1 MIAYWITLLAIAVGV
16 AFIAEKMKQPYPT
29 FLVVMGLII
38 GLTPIP
44 GLGEIKSYVVNDTVF
59 QTTVIFIFLSAL
71 LGDAALKLPF
81 NELKKNKKSISLLA
95 LLGTFLTF
103 LIVATLTYF
112 LLQLSLQE
120 ALIFGALM
128 AATDPVSVLSI
139 FKSMGLNKRLSIV
152 VEGESL
158 ANDGVA
164 VVLFQIAVV
173 TTVLSLTGT
182 LDALL
187 EFLKVVSGGILIGGV
202 FGFIASR
209 ITSKIDHYLVE
220 TGLSMV
226 LFYGTFQL
234 AEHFEVSGVIAV
246 VVGGVI
252 LGNYGRNVG
261 MSDLTHEKV
270 NSFWETIAFLSNTL
284 IFLLVGLEV
293 SRIDFLDKGWLIVTS
308 ILIVILARFIAVYI
322 SLSFDKSIPSLW
334 KPIIA
339 WGGLKGSLSIALI
352 LGVTPEFAGRDL
364 LLAMTFSN
372 VVFSLLVQ
380 GTTLKKLV
388 SILGIK

>member
-1 MIAYWITLLAIAVGV
+1 MIVYWIILLAIAVGV
-16 AFIAEKMKQPYPT
+16 VFIAEKMKQPYPT

-44 GLGEIKSYVVNDTVF
+44 GLGEIKNYVVNDAVF

-81 NELKKNKKSISLLA
+81 TELKQNKKSISLLA

-182 LDALL
+182 LGALL
-187 EFLKVVSGGILIGGV
+187 EFLKFVCGGILIGGL

-308 ILIVILARFIAVYI
+308 ILIVLLARFIAVSI
-322 SLSFDKSIPSLW
+322 SLSFDKSIPTLW

-372 VVFSLLVQ
+372 VVFSLLIQ

-388 SILGIK
+388 SILGVK

>member
-1 MIAYWITLLAIAVGV
+1 MITYWIILLAIAVGV
-16 AFIAEKMKQPYPT
+16 VFIAEKMKQPYPT

-44 GLGEIKSYVVNDTVF
+44 GLGEIKSYAVNDTVF
-59 QTTVIFIFLSAL
+59 QTTIIFIFLSAL

-81 NELKKNKKSISLLA
+81 IELKKNKKSISLLA

-103 LIVATLTYF
+103 LVVTILTYF
-112 LLQLSLQE
+112 LLHLSLQE

-173 TTVLSLTGT
+173 TTVLNLTGT

-187 EFLKVVSGGILIGGV
+187 EFLKVVIGGVLIGGV

-293 SRIDFLDKGWLIVTS
+293 SRINFLDKGWLIVVS
-308 ILIVILARFIAVYI
+308 IFIVILARFIAVYI
-322 SLSFDKSIPSLW
+322 SLSFDKSIPTLW

-372 VVFSLLVQ
+372 VVFSLLIQ

-388 SILGIK
+388 SVLGIK

>member
-1 MIAYWITLLAIAVGV
+1 MIAYWIILLTIAVGV
-16 AFIAEKMKQPYPT
+16 VFIAEKMKQPYPT
-29 FLVVMGLII
+29 FLVVIGLII
-38 GLTPIP
+38 GLIPIP
-44 GLGEIKSYVVNDTVF
+44 GLGEIKSYAVNDTVF
-59 QTTVIFIFLSAL
+59 QTSVIFIFLSAL
-71 LGDAALKLPF
+71 LGDAALKLPLA
-81 NELKKNKKSISLLA
+81 ELKKNKKSTSLLA
-95 LLGTFLTF
+95 ILGTFLTF
-103 LIVATLTYF
+103 LVVAILTYF
-112 LLQLSLQE
+112 LLHLSLQE

-164 VVLFQIAVV
+164 VVLFQIAVM

-187 EFLKVVSGGILIGGV
+187 EFLKVVSGGVLIGGV

-234 AEHFEVSGVIAV
+234 AEHFDVSGVISV
-246 VVGGVI
+246 VVGGVF

-270 NSFWETIAFLSNTL
+270 NSFWETIAFLSNAL

-293 SRIDFLDKGWLIVTS
+293 SRINFLDKGWLIVIS
-308 ILIVILARFIAVYI
+308 ILIVILARFIAVYM
-322 SLSFDKSIPSLW
+322 SLSFDKSIPTLW

-372 VVFSLLVQ
+372 VVFSLLIQ

-388 SILGIK
+388 SVLGIK

>member
-1 MIAYWITLLAIAVGV
+1 MIAYWIILLAIAVGV
-16 AFIAEKMKQPYPT
+16 VFIAEKMKQPYPT

-44 GLGEIKSYVVNDTVF
+44 GLGEVKSYVVNDSVF

-81 NELKKNKKSISLLA
+81 NELKENKKSISLLA

-112 LLQLSLQE
+112 LLHLSLQE

-270 NSFWETIAFLSNTL
+270 NSFWENIAFLSNTL

-308 ILIVILARFIAVYI
+308 I
-322 SLSFDKSIPSLW
+322 
-334 KPIIA
+334 
-339 WGGLKGSLSIALI
+339 
-352 LGVTPEFAGRDL
+352 
-364 LLAMTFSN
+364 
-372 VVFSLLVQ
+372 
-380 GTTLKKLV
+380 
-388 SILGIK
+388 

>member
-1 MIAYWITLLAIAVGV
+1 MIVYWIILLAIAVGV
-16 AFIAEKMKQPYPT
+16 VFIAEKMKQPYPT

-44 GLGEIKSYVVNDTVF
+44 GLGEIKNYVVNDAVF

-81 NELKKNKKSISLLA
+81 TELKQNKKSISLLA

-103 LIVATLTYF
+103 LVVATLTYF
-112 LLQLSLQE
+112 LLHLSLQE

-182 LDALL
+182 LGALL
-187 EFLKVVSGGILIGGV
+187 EFLKVVCGGILIGGL

-308 ILIVILARFIAVYI
+308 ILIVLLARFIAVSI
-322 SLSFDKSIPSLW
+322 SLSFDKSIPTLW

-372 VVFSLLVQ
+372 VVFSLLIQ

-388 SILGIK
+388 SILGVK

>member
-1 MIAYWITLLAIAVGV
+1 MIVYWIILLAIAVGV
-16 AFIAEKMKQPYPT
+16 VFIAEKMKQPYPT

-44 GLGEIKSYVVNDTVF
+44 GLGEIKNYVVNDAVF

-81 NELKKNKKSISLLA
+81 TELKQNKKSISLLA

-103 LIVATLTYF
+103 LVVATLTYF
-112 LLQLSLQE
+112 LLHLSLQE

-182 LDALL
+182 LGALL
-187 EFLKVVSGGILIGGV
+187 EFLKVVCGGILIGGL

-284 IFLLVGLEV
+284 IFLLVGLEI

-308 ILIVILARFIAVYI
+308 ILIVLLARFIAVSI
-322 SLSFDKSIPSLW
+322 SLSFDKSIPTLW

-372 VVFSLLVQ
+372 VVFSLLIQ

-388 SILGIK
+388 SILGVK

>member
-1 MIAYWITLLAIAVGV
+1 MITYWIILLAIAVGV
-16 AFIAEKMKQPYPT
+16 VFIAEKVKQPYPT

-38 GLTPIP
+38 GLMPIP
-44 GLGEIKSYVVNDTVF
+44 GLREVKVYAANDTVF

-81 NELKKNKKSISLLA
+81 PELKVNKKPISLLA

-103 LIVATLTYF
+103 LIITSLSYF
-112 LLQLSLQE
+112 FLHLSLQE
-120 ALIFGALM
+120 ALIFGSLM

-139 FKSMGLNKRLSIV
+139 FKSMGLNKRLSII

-173 TTVLSLTGT
+173 TTALSLTGT
-182 LDALL
+182 LTALL

-202 FGFIASR
+202 FGFVASR
-209 ITSKIDHYLVE
+209 ITSRIDHYLVE
-220 TGLSMV
+220 TGLSII
-226 LFYGTFQL
+226 LFYGSFQL
-234 AEHFEVSGVIAV
+234 AEHFDVSGVIAV
-246 VVGGVI
+246 VVSGII
-252 LGNYGRNVG
+252 LGTYGRNVG

-270 NSFWETIAFLSNTL
+270 NAFWETVAFLSNAL

-293 SRIDFLDKGWLIVTS
+293 SRIDFLHKGWLIAGSVV
-308 ILIVILARFIAVYI
+308 IVLVARFLAVYI
-322 SLSFDKSIPSLW
+322 SLAFDKSIPTSW
-334 KPIIA
+334 KFIIS

-352 LGVTPEFAGRDL
+352 LGVTPDFEGKNL
-364 LLAMTFSN
+364 LLAMTFTN
-372 VVFSLLVQ
+372 VVFSLLIQ

-388 SILGIK
+388 SALGVK

>member
-1 MIAYWITLLAIAVGV
+1 MIAYWIILLAIAVGV
-16 AFIAEKMKQPYPT
+16 VFIAEKMKQPYPT
-29 FLVVMGLII
+29 FLVLMGLII

-44 GLGEIKSYVVNDTVF
+44 GLGEIKSYVVNDAVF

-81 NELKKNKKSISLLA
+81 NELKENKKSISLLA

-112 LLQLSLQE
+112 LLHLSLQE

-182 LDALL
+182 LDAIL

-234 AEHFEVSGVIAV
+234 AEHFEVSGVIAI

-293 SRIDFLDKGWLIVTS
+293 SRIDFLNKGWLIFTS

-322 SLSFDKSIPSLW
+322 SLSFDKSIPALW

-388 SILGIK
+388 SILKIK

>member
-1 MIAYWITLLAIAVGV
+1 MIAYWIILLAIAVGV
-16 AFIAEKMKQPYPT
+16 VFIAEKMKQPYPT
-29 FLVVMGLII
+29 FLVIMGLII
-38 GLTPIP
+38 GLIPIP
-44 GLGEIKSYVVNDTVF
+44 GLGEIKSYAVNDTVF

-81 NELKKNKKSISLLA
+81 TELKQNKKSISLLA

-103 LIVATLTYF
+103 LVVATLTYF
-112 LLQLSLQE
+112 LLHLSLQE

-139 FKSMGLNKRLSIV
+139 FKSLGLNKRLSIV

-173 TTVLSLTGT
+173 TTVLSLIGT

-187 EFLKVVSGGILIGGV
+187 EFLKVVCGGILIGGL

-246 VVGGVI
+246 VVGGII

-293 SRIDFLDKGWLIVTS
+293 SRINFLDKGWIIVIS

-322 SLSFDKSIPSLW
+322 SLSFDKSIPTLW

-372 VVFSLLVQ
+372 VVFSLLIQ

>member
-16 AFIAEKMKQPYPT
+16 VFIAEKMKQPYPT

-139 FKSMGLNKRLSIV
+139 FKSMGLNKYKNKPLFLIT
-152 VEGESL
+152 GE
-158 ANDGVA
+158 
-164 VVLFQIAVV
+164 
-173 TTVLSLTGT
+173 
-182 LDALL
+182 
-187 EFLKVVSGGILIGGV
+187 
-202 FGFIASR
+202 
-209 ITSKIDHYLVE
+209 
-220 TGLSMV
+220 
-226 LFYGTFQL
+226 
-234 AEHFEVSGVIAV
+234 
-246 VVGGVI
+246 
-252 LGNYGRNVG
+252 
-261 MSDLTHEKV
+261 
-270 NSFWETIAFLSNTL
+270 
-284 IFLLVGLEV
+284 
-293 SRIDFLDKGWLIVTS
+293 
-308 ILIVILARFIAVYI
+308 
-322 SLSFDKSIPSLW
+322 
-334 KPIIA
+334 
-339 WGGLKGSLSIALI
+339 
-352 LGVTPEFAGRDL
+352 
-364 LLAMTFSN
+364 
-372 VVFSLLVQ
+372 
-380 GTTLKKLV
+380 
-388 SILGIK
+388 